1 MRSKQIRR
9 EKEMEKMRSRRLRL
23 TAKVLGVAGSM
34 LLVYALML
42 ECCTFTGTDVN
53 TSVRLLDFVGP
64 KMITAFGLVEMA
76 IVFSL
81 LNYAMPQIL
90 TGSFTGLWAGF
101 ICREILKTQ
110 GAVIGAGV
118 YVLILS
124 AAFIV
129 ASGIVFAVAEH
140 KYKVYG
146 KTDRKSRLLR
156 KLEVFCNAA
165 LGLSIVLF
173 CVFEALM
180 SHK

>member
-1 MRSKQIRR
+1 MEEFKLRS
-9 EKEMEKMRSRRLRL
+9 LRL
-23 TAKVLGVAGSM
+23 MAKAIGIAGSAALICA
-34 LLVYALML
+34 LLL
-42 ECCTFTGTDVN
+42 ECCTFTGQTDVGA
-53 TSVRLLDFVGP
+53 SVTLLEFIGP

-76 IVFSL
+76 IVFSI
-81 LNYAMPQIL
+81 LNYAVPQIL
-90 TGSFTGLWAGF
+90 TGSFIGLWAGF

-124 AAFIV
+124 AALIL

-156 KLEVFCNAA
+156 KLEMFCNAA

>member
-1 MRSKQIRR
+1 
-9 EKEMEKMRSRRLRL
+9 MEKKRSRRLRL

-34 LLVYALML
+34 LLVYALLL
-42 ECCTFTGTDVN
+42 ECCTFTGQAGAGA
-53 TSVRLLDFVGP
+53 SVTLLEFIGP

-76 IVFSL
+76 IVFSI
-81 LNYAMPQIL
+81 LNYAVPQIL
-90 TGSFTGLWAGF
+90 TGSFIGLWAGF

-110 GAVIGAGV
+110 GAVIGPGV

-124 AAFIV
+124 AALIL

>member
-1 MRSKQIRR
+1 
-9 EKEMEKMRSRRLRL
+9 MEKKRLRRLRL

-81 LNYAMPQIL
+81 LNYAVPQIL
-90 TGSFTGLWAGF
+90 TGSFIGLWAGF

-129 ASGIVFAVAEH
+129 TSGIVFAVAEH

-165 LGLSIVLF
+165 LGLSIVMF
-173 CVFEALM
+173 CFFEALL

>member
-1 MRSKQIRR
+1 MEEFKLRS
-9 EKEMEKMRSRRLRL
+9 LRL
-23 TAKVLGVAGSM
+23 KAKAIGIAGSAA
-34 LLVYALML
+34 LICALML
-42 ECCTFTGTDVN
+42 ECCTFNRPAGAV
-53 TSVRLLDFVGP
+53 TSDTLLDFIGP

-76 IVFSL
+76 IVFL
-81 LNYAMPQIL
+81 ILNYAVPQIL
-90 TGSFTGLWAGF
+90 TGSFIGLWAGF

-124 AAFIV
+124 AVLIL
-129 ASGIVFAVAEH
+129 ASGIIFAVAEH

-173 CVFEALM
+173 CFFEALL

>member
-1 MRSKQIRR
+1 MEEFKLRS
-9 EKEMEKMRSRRLRL
+9 LRL
-23 TAKVLGVAGSM
+23 KAKAIGIAGSAALICA
-34 LLVYALML
+34 LLL
-42 ECCTFTGTDVN
+42 ECCTFTGAGAGA
-53 TSVRLLDFVGP
+53 SVTLLEFIGP
-64 KMITAFGLVEMA
+64 KMITVFGLVEMA
-76 IVFSL
+76 IVFSI
-81 LNYAMPQIL
+81 LNYALPQFL
-90 TGSFTGLWAGF
+90 TGSFIGLWAGF
-101 ICREILKTQ
+101 ICREILKTH

-124 AAFIV
+124 AAFIL

-146 KTDRKSRLLR
+146 KTDRKARLLR

-180 SHK
+180 NHK

>member
-1 MRSKQIRR
+1 MEEFKLRS
-9 EKEMEKMRSRRLRL
+9 LRL
-23 TAKVLGVAGSM
+23 KAKAIGIAGSAA
-34 LLVYALML
+34 LICALML
-42 ECCTFTGTDVN
+42 ECYTFTGPAGAV
-53 TSVRLLDFVGP
+53 TSATLLEFIGP

-81 LNYAMPQIL
+81 LNYAVPQIL

-110 GAVIGAGV
+110 GASIGPGV
-118 YVLILS
+118 YVFILS
-124 AAFIV
+124 AALIL

-140 KYKVYG
+140 KHEIYG
-146 KTDRKSRLLR
+146 KTDRKSKLLR

-165 LGLSIVLF
+165 MVISIVLF
-173 CVFEALM
+173 CVLEALM

>member
-1 MRSKQIRR
+1 MEEIKLRS
-9 EKEMEKMRSRRLRL
+9 LRL
-23 TAKVLGVAGSM
+23 KAKAIGIAGSAALICA
-34 LLVYALML
+34 LLL
-42 ECCTFTGTDVN
+42 ECCTFTGQAGAGA
-53 TSVRLLDFVGP
+53 SVTLLEFIGP

-76 IVFSL
+76 IVFSI
-81 LNYAMPQIL
+81 LNYAVPQIL
-90 TGSFTGLWAGF
+90 TGSFIGLWAGF

-110 GAVIGAGV
+110 VAVIGAGV

-124 AAFIV
+124 TALIL

>member
-1 MRSKQIRR
+1 MEEIKLRS
-9 EKEMEKMRSRRLRL
+9 LRL
-23 TAKVLGVAGSM
+23 KAKVIGIAGSAALICA
-34 LLVYALML
+34 LLL
-42 ECCTFTGTDVN
+42 ECCTFTGPAGAV
-53 TSVRLLDFVGP
+53 TSATLLEFIGP

-81 LNYAMPQIL
+81 LNYAVPQIL
-90 TGSFTGLWAGF
+90 TGSFIGLWAGF

-110 GAVIGAGV
+110 GAVIGPGV

-124 AAFIV
+124 AALILT
-129 ASGIVFAVAEH
+129 SGIVFAVAEH
-140 KYKVYG
+140 KYKIYG
-146 KTDRKSRLLR
+146 KTDRKSKLLR